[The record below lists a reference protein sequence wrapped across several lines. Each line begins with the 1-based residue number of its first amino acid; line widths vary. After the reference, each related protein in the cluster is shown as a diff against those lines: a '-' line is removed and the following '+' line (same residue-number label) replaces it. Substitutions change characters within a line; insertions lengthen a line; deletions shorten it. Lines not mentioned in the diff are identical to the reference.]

1 MRISLTRALIGL
13 VEKELQ
19 GTEAQT
25 ASEAVRDG
33 VRLLNDRS
41 ARRDFVL
48 SRIRKEFE
56 AVVGEDEPR
65 QAAPANVKK
74 DKANG

>member
-1 MRISLTRALIGL
+1 MTRALIGL

-19 GTEAQT
+19 GTEVQN

-33 VRLLNDRS
+33 VRLLKDRS

-48 SRIRKEFE
+48 GRIRKEFE
-56 AVVGEDEPR
+56 GALGEEKPR
-65 QAAPANVKK
+65 QAASADVKK
-74 DKANG
+74 DKAEV

>member
-19 GTEAQT
+19 GTEAQA
-25 ASEAVRDG
+25 ASETVRDG
-33 VRLLNDRS
+33 VRLLKDRN

-48 SRIRKEFE
+48 SRIRKGFE
-56 AVVGEDEPR
+56 AALGEDEPR

-74 DKANG
+74 NKAEG

>member
-25 ASEAVRDG
+25 ATEAVRDG
-33 VRLLNDRS
+33 VRLLKDRS

-56 AVVGEDEPR
+56 AVGEDKPR

-74 DKANG
+74 DRAEG